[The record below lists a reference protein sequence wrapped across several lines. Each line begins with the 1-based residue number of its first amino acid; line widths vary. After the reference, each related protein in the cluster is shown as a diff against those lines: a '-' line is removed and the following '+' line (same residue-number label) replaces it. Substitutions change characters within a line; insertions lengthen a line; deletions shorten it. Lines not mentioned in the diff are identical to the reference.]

1 MKQIL
6 TDRNKDLRAAYDKIR
21 KVLDLSFLDPET
33 LCHIMASLPAPRFYI
48 DSATARL
55 YLNGVRR
62 PKTSVTQAL
71 VEDLKENFQRL
82 RQKYSGETP
91 NCELHELLVE
101 QPAKHFYLT
110 HRTILCVVKHYAYYR
125 D

>member
-6 TDRNKDLRAAYDKIR
+6 TARNKDLRAAYDRIR
-21 KVLDLSFLDPET
+21 KVLDLSFLDPNT
-33 LCHIMASLPAPRFYI
+33 LCHIIASLPAPRFYI

-55 YLNGVRR
+55 YLNGVRH
-62 PKTSVTQAL
+62 PKTSITQAL
-71 VEDLKENFQRL
+71 VDDLKENFQRL
-82 RQKYSGETP
+82 RQLYSHKMS

-110 HRTILCVVKHYAYYR
+110 HRTLLCVVKRYAYYR
-125 D
+125 E